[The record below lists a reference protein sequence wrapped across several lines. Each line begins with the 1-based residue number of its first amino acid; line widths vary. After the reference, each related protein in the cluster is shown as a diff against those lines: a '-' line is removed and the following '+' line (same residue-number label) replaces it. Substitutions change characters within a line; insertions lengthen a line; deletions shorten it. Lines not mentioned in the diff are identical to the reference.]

1 MASALDS
8 FTAQLQHVATQP
20 NNARLAA
27 YDSLISDLLQLP
39 STKLSRNNVLEATSA
54 YLRHA
59 VFSEQNST
67 GGGLV
72 IGRQALTA
80 LEHHAGRV
88 AEKYESQQ
96 RDKDRMQDDD
106 DDDGSAP
113 AIVDRDTRRQLLEN
127 ALEQLQPRVL
137 SFEEQASSLR
147 IQLAALLEAEE
158 DWNEAARVLLA
169 IPLDSGH
176 RNVSDHFKL
185 SIYVRIVRLLL
196 EGDDPVAADM
206 YLKRASMIIHN
217 VPGAL
222 PSQYQQ
228 QQQQQQQQ
236 EQTSAAVAA
245 LTASAGEDA
254 NEAAPAA
261 GASGGSKHK
270 LEDPKI
276 LGLQYRLSQARVY
289 DSQRRFSEAAIR
301 YHELSY
307 VAEIDEDDR
316 TMMLSAAVTAAI
328 LSPAG
333 PQRARTLAMLVRDER
348 TPSLPQYTILSKV
361 FLDRVI
367 RPDEIVSFEKL
378 LSPHQIA
385 KLASSSSKP
394 AGAKS
399 ASTDATE
406 AASSKSV
413 RHAPSTV
420 LDRAMIE
427 HNVLSASRLYDNITL
442 AGLGA
447 LVDLSPEGAE
457 DIARKMIM
465 QGRLKGWID
474 QVGSTSTSASQTG
487 ARGGG
492 VLFFVDQDRRGE
504 GETTAGGL
512 EATKV
517 ESSGADGGSVG
528 GGGVGEGGAH
538 GGAGGG
544 DVDTKWTRRWDQQIA
559 QVTGAL
565 EDVCQRINKISAAT
579 TTASMAA

>member
-1 MASALDS
+1 MSSALTS
-8 FTAQLQHVATQP
+8 FTAHLQHVATQP
-20 NNARLAA
+20 NNVRLAT
-27 YDSLISDLLQLP
+27 YESLISELLRQPLSKLGRDDL
-39 STKLSRNNVLEATSA
+39 LEATSA

-72 IGRQALTA
+72 IGRHALTA
-80 LEHHAGRV
+80 LEHHAWQI
-88 AEKYESQQ
+88 AEEYE
-96 RDKDRMQDDD
+96 RDKDRMQDVNDE
-106 DDDGSAP
+106 SMPPIAN
-113 AIVDRDTRRQLLEN
+113 RDTRRQMLEH
-127 ALEQLQPRVL
+127 ALELLQPRVL

-147 IQLAALLEAEE
+147 MQLATLLEAEE

-196 EGDDPVAADM
+196 EGDDPVAADV

-222 PSQYQQ
+222 PSHYQQ
-228 QQQQQQQQ
+228 QQEREQ
-236 EQTSAAVAA
+236 EQQVPSASN
-245 LTASAGEDA
+245 ASEGRTAGETTADG
-254 NEAAPAA
+254 PGAA
-261 GASGGSKHK
+261 GPNGTKHK
-270 LEDPKI
+270 LEDPKV

-289 DSQRRFSEAAIR
+289 DSQRRFAEAAIR

-307 VAEIDEDDR
+307 VADIDEEDR
-316 TMMLSAAVTAAI
+316 ARMLSAAVTASI

-333 PQRARTLAMLVRDER
+333 PQRARTLATLMRDER

-367 RPDEIVSFEKL
+367 RPDEIASFEKL

-385 KLASSSSKP
+385 KLSSSSAP
-394 AGAKS
+394 IP
-399 ASTDATE
+399 DATTE
-406 AASSKSV
+406 TATDNGGKSV

-457 DIARKMIM
+457 DVARKMIL

-474 QVGSTSTSASQTG
+474 QVGTAAYSG
-487 ARGGG
+487 GRGSG
-492 VLFFVDQDRRGE
+492 VLFFIDQDRRSE

-512 EATKV
+512 EATKGD
-517 ESSGADGGSVG
+517 SGGSG
-528 GGGVGEGGAH
+528 EAGAASAGVLGQSAA
-538 GGAGGG
+538 GGAGGASG
-544 DVDTKWTRRWDQQIA
+544 STDLDTKWTRRWDQQIA
-559 QVTGAL
+559 NLTGAL
-565 EDVCQRINKISAAT
+565 EDVCQRINVIASATST
-579 TTASMAA
+579 TTASIAV

>member
-1 MASALDS
+1 MSSTLES
-8 FTAQLQHVATQP
+8 FTARLQHVSAQP
-20 NNARLAA
+20 NASRLDA
-27 YDSLISDLLQLP
+27 YEKLISDLLQQP
-39 STKLSRNNVLEATSA
+39 SSKLNREELLEAASA

-72 IGRQALTA
+72 VGRQALTV
-80 LEHHAGRV
+80 LEQHAGRI
-88 AEKYESQQ
+88 AEDHESRR
-96 RDKDRMQDDD
+96 RDKNRMQDDE
-106 DDDGSAP
+106 DGGIP
-113 AIVDRDTRRQLLEN
+113 AIADRDTRRQLLEN
-127 ALEQLQPRVL
+127 ALDQLQPRVI

-147 IQLAALLEAEE
+147 LQLASLLEAEE

-176 RNVSDHFKL
+176 RNVSDHLKL

-222 PSQYQQ
+222 PSQYR
-228 QQQQQQQQ
+228 QQQQQ
-236 EQTSAAVAA
+236 ENQATVGSASSSTV
-245 LTASAGEDA
+245 GEDA
-254 NEAAPAA
+254 QDDAQEAATAPT
-261 GASGGSKHK
+261 ASGLKYR
-270 LEDPKI
+270 LEEPKV

-316 TMMLSAAVTAAI
+316 AMMLSAAVTAAI

-333 PQRARTLAMLVRDER
+333 PQRARTLAMLMRDER
-348 TPSLPQYTILSKV
+348 APSLPQYTILSKV

-367 RPDEIVSFEKL
+367 RPDEIASFEKL

-385 KLASSSSKP
+385 KLAPS
-394 AGAKS
+394 S
-399 ASTDATE
+399 ASGTSMVE
-406 AASSKSV
+406 GASGSKSI

-442 AGLGA
+442 AGLGV
-447 LVDLSPEGAE
+447 LVDLSPAGAE
-457 DIARKMIM
+457 DIARRMIM

-474 QVGSTSTSASQTG
+474 QVDDSSTRT
-487 ARGGG
+487 GGG
-492 VLFFVDQDRRGE
+492 VLFFIDQERRGE

-517 ESSGADGGSVG
+517 DG
-528 GGGVGEGGAH
+528 GGGDGSASGGATAES
-538 GGAGGG
+538 GLEGSAGAG

-565 EDVCQRINKISAAT
+565 EDVCQRINQVSAVSTLSTAT
-579 TTASMAA
+579 SIVA

>member
-1 MASALDS
+1 MSSTLES
-8 FTAQLQHVATQP
+8 FTSQLQHVATQP

-27 YDSLISDLLQLP
+27 YDSLISDLLQQPL
-39 STKLSRNNVLEATSA
+39 SKLSRKDLLEATSA

-59 VFSEQNST
+59 VFSNQNST

-80 LEHHAGRV
+80 FEHHAGRV
-88 AEKYESQQ
+88 AEQYESQQ

-106 DDDGSAP
+106 DDSTPPIA
-113 AIVDRDTRRQLLEN
+113 DRDTRRQLLED
-127 ALEQLQPRVL
+127 ALEQLQPKAL

-147 IQLAALLEAEE
+147 MQLASLLEAEE

-185 SIYVRIVRLLL
+185 SIYVRIARLLL

-222 PSQYQQ
+222 PKQYQQ
-228 QQQQQQQQ
+228 QQQQEQQAA
-236 EQTSAAVAA
+236 EGSSAARPDDVTEASDAPVA
-245 LTASAGEDA
+245 S
-254 NEAAPAA
+254 
-261 GASGGSKHK
+261 GSKHK
-270 LEDPKI
+270 LEDPKV

-307 VAEIDEDDR
+307 VADIDEDDR
-316 TMMLSAAVTAAI
+316 AMMLSAAVTAAI

-333 PQRARTLAMLVRDER
+333 PQRARTLATLMRDER

-367 RPDEIVSFEKL
+367 RPDEIASFEKL

-385 KLASSSSKP
+385 KLAPSSAPGPASSSSTTAEGK
-394 AGAKS
+394 AM
-399 ASTDATE
+399 
-406 AASSKSV
+406 

-474 QVGSTSTSASQTG
+474 QVGSVSTMPMG
-487 ARGGG
+487 AQGGG
-492 VLFFVDQDRRGE
+492 VLFFIDQDRRGE

-517 ESSGADGGSVG
+517 EASGGDGS
-528 GGGVGEGGAH
+528 GGAA
-538 GGAGGG
+538 GGAGEEGTGAGGGSG
-544 DVDTKWTRRWDQQIA
+544 DVDTKWTRRWDHQIA

-565 EDVCQRINKISAAT
+565 EDVCQRINRVSAGSTMAT
-579 TTASMAA
+579 TTSIAA

>member
-1 MASALDS
+1 MHLRHHPADTLRYPTTSSLASEPLRDVHRSSGTTSVPARPESLPLSSGVPRHWAERALLPLVKMASSAAS
-8 FTAQLQHVATQP
+8 FTENLQGASTQP
-20 NNARLAA
+20 NHARAAA
-27 YDSLISDLLQLP
+27 YEALITDLLQAP
-39 STKLSRNNVLEATSA
+39 ASKVSRADLLEATSA

-59 VFSEQNST
+59 VFSEQNAT

-72 IGRQALTA
+72 VGRRALTA
-80 LEHHAGRV
+80 LEHHAGRIA
-88 AEKYESQQ
+88 AEHEAQKS
-96 RDKDRMQDDD
+96 DKDRMQDVEDENM
-106 DDDGSAP
+106 P
-113 AIVDRDTRRQLLEN
+113 AIADSDTRRQVLEN

-147 IQLAALLEAEE
+147 MQLASLLEADE

-185 SIYVRIVRLLL
+185 SIYVRIARLLL

-222 PSQYQQ
+222 PSHFQQ

-236 EQTSAAVAA
+236 EGEASAQTTSAQ
-245 LTASAGEDA
+245 TGSMDGSGND
-254 NEAAPAA
+254 NSSGAA
-261 GASGGSKHK
+261 GAKDK
-270 LEDPKI
+270 LEEPKV

-289 DSQRRFSEAAIR
+289 DSQRRFAEAAVR

-307 VAEIDEDDR
+307 VGEIDEDDR
-316 TMMLSAAVTAAI
+316 AMMLSAAVTASI

-333 PQRARTLAMLVRDER
+333 PQRARMLATLMRDER

-367 RPDEIVSFEKL
+367 RADEIADFEKL

-385 KLASSSSKP
+385 KLAPSSAP
-394 AGAKS
+394 IAVGE
-399 ASTDATE
+399 STGE
-406 AASSKSV
+406 SV

-447 LVDLSPEGAE
+447 LVNLSPEGAE
-457 DIARKMIM
+457 EIARKMIM

-474 QVGSTSTSASQTG
+474 QVGSSTDEASAEGKRRALLHGSRAT
-487 ARGGG
+487 RGGRDDG
-492 VLFFVDQDRRGE
+492 RR
-504 GETTAGGL
+504 AQRYQ
-512 EATKV
+512 
-517 ESSGADGGSVG
+517 
-528 GGGVGEGGAH
+528 
-538 GGAGGG
+538 
-544 DVDTKWTRRWDQQIA
+544 RRRR
-559 QVTGAL
+559 
-565 EDVCQRINKISAAT
+565 QRWRRQWQWRWRRERR
-579 TTASMAA
+579 

>member
-1 MASALDS
+1 MASSLEA

-27 YDSLISDLLQLP
+27 YDSLISDLLAQP
-39 STKLSRNNVLEATSA
+39 STKLSSSNLLEATSA

-80 LEHHAGRV
+80 LEQHVGRI
-88 AEKYESQQ
+88 AEKCEMQL
-96 RDKDRMQDDD
+96 RDKDSMQDV
-106 DDDGSAP
+106 GEESTP
-113 AIVDRDTRRQLLEN
+113 AISDRDTRRQLLEN
-127 ALEQLQPRVL
+127 ALEQVQPRVL

-147 IQLAALLEAEE
+147 MQLASLLEAEE

-196 EGDDPVAADM
+196 EGDDPVQADM

-222 PSQYQQ
+222 PSHYQQ
-228 QQQQQQQQ
+228 QQQQDQDAQ
-236 EQTSAAVAA
+236 EASNAAAGSSGAGEIAQDASAAAGSSTSA
-245 LTASAGEDA
+245 S
-254 NEAAPAA
+254 
-261 GASGGSKHK
+261 SSKHK
-270 LEDPKI
+270 LEDAKV

-289 DSQRRFSEAAIR
+289 DSQRRFGEAAIR

-316 TMMLSAAVTAAI
+316 AMMLSAAVTASI

-333 PQRARTLAMLVRDER
+333 PQRARTLATLMRDDR

-367 RPDEIVSFEKL
+367 RPDEIASFEKL

-385 KLASSSSKP
+385 KLAPSSAPSVQSSSS
-394 AGAKS
+394 ATS
-399 ASTDATE
+399 AATGTGR
-406 AASSKSV
+406 SV

-442 AGLGA
+442 EGLGE

-474 QVGSTSTSASQTG
+474 QVGEGDERYAGMREGG
-487 ARGGG
+487 A
-492 VLFFVDQDRRGE
+492 LFFVDQDRRGE

-512 EATKV
+512 GVTKGDSDG
-517 ESSGADGGSVG
+517 SSGDAS
-528 GGGVGEGGAH
+528 
-538 GGAGGG
+538 GGAGGEGGSGGAGGAG
-544 DVDTKWTRRWDQQIA
+544 DIDTKWTRRWDQQIA

-565 EDVCQRINKISAAT
+565 EDVCQRLNKISAAT
-579 TTASMAA
+579 AASTAAAVPV

>member
-1 MASALDS
+1 MAPALES
-8 FTAQLQHVATQP
+8 FTVQLQHVATQP

-27 YDSLISDLLQLP
+27 YDSLISDLLQQP
-39 STKLSRNNVLEATSA
+39 SSKLSRNDMLEATSA

-80 LEHHAGRV
+80 LEHHVGKI
-88 AEKYESQQ
+88 AEEHETQR

-106 DDDGSAP
+106 DEQSAP
-113 AIVDRDTRRQLLEN
+113 SIVDRDTRRQLLEN

-147 IQLAALLEAEE
+147 MQLAGLLEAEE

-185 SIYVRIVRLLL
+185 SIYVRIARLLL
-196 EGDDPVAADM
+196 KGDDPVAADM

-228 QQQQQQQQ
+228 QQEQEEQQ
-236 EQTSAAVAA
+236 AAEAA
-245 LTASAGEDA
+245 TTATAGEDA
-254 NEAAPAA
+254 SEAASAA
-261 GASGGSKHK
+261 GTTGGSKHK

-316 TMMLSAAVTAAI
+316 AMMLSAAVTAAI

-333 PQRARTLAMLVRDER
+333 PQRARTLAMLMRDER

-367 RPDEIVSFEKL
+367 RPDEIASFEKL

-385 KLASSSSKP
+385 KLAASSKP
-394 AGAKS
+394 AA
-399 ASTDATE
+399 AAA
-406 AASSKSV
+406 AASSSTDTAEGGESKWV

-474 QVGSTSTSASQTG
+474 QVGSTSATG

-492 VLFFVDQDRRGE
+492 VLFFVDQERRGE

-512 EATKV
+512 EATKA
-517 ESSGADGGSVG
+517 ESGGADGGSG
-528 GGGVGEGGAH
+528 GGGGGAGEGGAN
-538 GGAGGG
+538 GGAGAG
-544 DVDTKWTRRWDQQIA
+544 DLDTKWTRRWDQQIA

-565 EDVCQRINKISAAT
+565 EDVCQRINKISASAT
-579 TTASMAA
+579 TTTSIAA

>member
-1 MASALDS
+1 MSSTSES
-8 FTAQLQHVATQP
+8 FTARLQHVATQP
-20 NNARLAA
+20 NASRLAT
-27 YDSLISDLLQLP
+27 YERLISELLQQPSSELNREDLLG
-39 STKLSRNNVLEATSA
+39 AASA
-54 YLRHA
+54 YLRYA

-72 IGRQALTA
+72 IGRQALTV
-80 LEHHAGRV
+80 LEQHAGRI
-88 AEKYESQQ
+88 AEGYESRR
-96 RDKDRMQDDD
+96 RDKDRMQDDE
-106 DDDGSAP
+106 DGGIP
-113 AIVDRDTRRQLLEN
+113 AIADRDTRRQLLEN
-127 ALEQLQPRVL
+127 ALDQLQPRVI

-147 IQLAALLEAEE
+147 MQLASLLEAEE

-169 IPLDSGH
+169 VPLDSGH
-176 RNVSDHFKL
+176 RNVSDHLKL

-222 PSQYQQ
+222 PSQYR
-228 QQQQQQQQ
+228 QQQQ
-236 EQTSAAVAA
+236 EEGQAAAGSAPSS
-245 LTASAGEDA
+245 TAGEDA
-254 NEAAPAA
+254 QGDAQEAGTGAA
-261 GASGGSKHK
+261 ASGLKYR
-270 LEDPKI
+270 LEDPKL

-289 DSQRRFSEAAIR
+289 DSQRRFSKAAIR

-316 TMMLSAAVTAAI
+316 AMMLSAAVTAAI

-333 PQRARTLAMLVRDER
+333 PQRARTLAMLMRDER
-348 TPSLPQYTILSKV
+348 APSLPQYTILSKV

-367 RPDEIVSFEKL
+367 RPDEIASFEKL

-385 KLASSSSKP
+385 ELAP
-394 AGAKS
+394 AS
-399 ASTDATE
+399 ASGTSMAATTTE
-406 AASSKSV
+406 GARGNKSI

-447 LVDLSPEGAE
+447 LVDLSPTGAE
-457 DIARKMIM
+457 DIARRMIM

-474 QVGSTSTSASQTG
+474 QVDDSSTRS
-487 ARGGG
+487 GGG
-492 VLFFVDQDRRGE
+492 VLFFIDQERRGE

-517 ESSGADGGSVG
+517 ESSGGDGSASGGATAESGPGGS
-528 GGGVGEGGAH
+528 
-538 GGAGGG
+538 AGTG

-559 QVTGAL
+559 QVTRAL
-565 EDVCQRINKISAAT
+565 EDVCQRINQISAASILS
-579 TTASMAA
+579 TAKGIVA

>member
-1 MASALDS
+1 MAASLES
-8 FTAQLQHVATQP
+8 FAAQLEHAATQP
-20 NNARLAA
+20 NSSRLAF
-27 YDSLISDLLQLP
+27 YESLISDLLQQA
-39 STKLSRNNVLEATSA
+39 SNKLNRNDLLEATSA

-80 LEHHAGRV
+80 LEHHAGRI
-88 AEKYESQQ
+88 AEQYETQR
-96 RDKDRMQDDD
+96 RDKEIMQDDQD
-106 DDDGSAP
+106 ESVP
-113 AIVDRDTRRQLLEN
+113 AIADRDTRRQLLEN

-137 SFEEQASSLR
+137 SFEEQASNLR
-147 IQLAALLEAEE
+147 MQLASLLEAEE

-176 RNVSDHFKL
+176 RNISDHLKL

-228 QQQQQQQQ
+228 QQQQQLQ
-236 EQTSAAVAA
+236 EEQHVAASTTAGHGDDAHEASAA
-245 LTASAGEDA
+245 S
-254 NEAAPAA
+254 
-261 GASGGSKHK
+261 GSKFK
-270 LEDPKI
+270 LEDPKV
-276 LGLQYRLSQARVY
+276 LGLQYRLSQARIY
-289 DSQRRFSEAAIR
+289 DSQRRFAEAAIR

-316 TMMLSAAVTAAI
+316 AMMLSAAVTAAI

-333 PQRARTLAMLVRDER
+333 PQRARTLAMLMRDER

-367 RPDEIVSFEKL
+367 RPDEIASFEKL

-385 KLASSSSKP
+385 KLAPSSAPGATSTSSTTMA
-394 AGAKS
+394 AGKG
-399 ASTDATE
+399 
-406 AASSKSV
+406 SKSV

-447 LVDLSPEGAE
+447 LVDLSPAGAE

-474 QVGSTSTSASQTG
+474 QVGDANTQ
-487 ARGGG
+487 GGDG
-492 VLFFVDQDRRGE
+492 VLFFVDQYRRGE

-517 ESSGADGGSVG
+517 DSSGGDGSGGGRGAAEGDVDGGTC
-528 GGGVGEGGAH
+528 A
-538 GGAGGG
+538 G

-565 EDVCQRINKISAAT
+565 EDVCQRINQISTAWASG
-579 TTASMAA
+579 TTAGVAA

>member
-1 MASALDS
+1 MPSALDS
-8 FTAQLQHVATQP
+8 FTSQLQHVATQP

-27 YDSLISDLLQLP
+27 YDSLISDLLQQ
-39 STKLSRNNVLEATSA
+39 SSSKLNRMDLLKASSA
-54 YLRHA
+54 FLRHA
-59 VFSEQNST
+59 VFSDQNST

-80 LEHHAGRV
+80 LEYHASRI
-88 AEKYESQQ
+88 AEEHELQR

-106 DDDGSAP
+106 DDSTP
-113 AIVDRDTRRQLLEN
+113 AIADRDTRRQLLED
-127 ALEQLQPRVL
+127 ALEQLQPKAI

-147 IQLAALLEAEE
+147 MQLASLLESEE

-185 SIYVRIVRLLL
+185 SIYVRIARLLL

-228 QQQQQQQQ
+228 QQQQQEQ
-236 EQTSAAVAA
+236 EQAAASSAAGSDDVAE
-245 LTASAGEDA
+245 ASS
-254 NEAAPAA
+254 
-261 GASGGSKHK
+261 ASVASSSKQK
-270 LEDPKI
+270 LEDPKV

-316 TMMLSAAVTAAI
+316 AMMLSAAVTASI

-333 PQRARTLAMLVRDER
+333 PQRARTLATLMRDER

-367 RPDEIVSFEKL
+367 RPDEIASFEKL

-385 KLASSSSKP
+385 RLAPSSAPGPASSSS
-394 AGAKS
+394 
-399 ASTDATE
+399 AT
-406 AASSKSV
+406 ADGKAM

-474 QVGSTSTSASQTG
+474 QVGSLSTTQTG
-487 ARGGG
+487 SQGSG
-492 VLFFVDQDRRGE
+492 VLFFIDQDRRGE

-512 EATKV
+512 EATKM
-517 ESSGADGGSVG
+517 ENSGGDGSG
-528 GGGVGEGGAH
+528 GGAGGVGEE
-538 GGAGGG
+538 GAGAGASSG
-544 DVDTKWTRRWDQQIA
+544 DIDTKWTRRWDQQIA

-565 EDVCQRINKISAAT
+565 EDVCQRINRVSAT
-579 TTASMAA
+579 TSIAA

>member
-1 MASALDS
+1 MSSALDV
-8 FTAQLQHVATQP
+8 FTAQLQHVSKQP
-20 NNARLAA
+20 NNSRIFA
-27 YDSLISDLLQLP
+27 YDSLISELLSQP
-39 STKLSRNNVLEATSA
+39 SSNLSRNDLLEAISA

-80 LEHHAGRV
+80 LEHHAGRM
-88 AEKYESQQ
+88 AEEHASRQ
-96 RDKDRMQDDD
+96 RDRDRMQDDED
-106 DDDGSAP
+106 ESVPPIADN
-113 AIVDRDTRRQLLEN
+113 DTRRRMLEN

-147 IQLAALLEAEE
+147 MQLASLLEAEE
-158 DWNEAARVLLA
+158 DWIEAAQVLLA

-176 RNVSDHFKL
+176 RHVSDHFKL

-196 EGDDPVAADM
+196 EGDDPVSADL

-222 PSQYQQ
+222 PSHY
-228 QQQQQQQQ
+228 QQ
-236 EQTSAAVAA
+236 EQQTATSSSP
-245 LTASAGEDA
+245 SADPEDA
-254 NEAAPAA
+254 QE
-261 GASGGSKHK
+261 ASGSSTSHQK
-270 LEDPKI
+270 LEEPKV
-276 LGLQYRLSQARVY
+276 LGLQYRLSQARIY
-289 DSQRRFSEAAIR
+289 DSQRRFAEAAIR

-307 VAEIDEDDR
+307 VPEIDEDDR
-316 TMMLSAAVTAAI
+316 SMMLSAAVTASI

-333 PQRARTLAMLVRDER
+333 PQRARTLATLMRDDR
-348 TPSLPQYTILSKV
+348 APSLTQYTILSKV

-367 RPDEIVSFEKL
+367 RSDEIKSFERL

-385 KLASSSSKP
+385 RLAPSSGPASVSSSMP
-394 AGAKS
+394 AEEGAGK
-399 ASTDATE
+399 T
-406 AASSKSV
+406 V

-474 QVGSTSTSASQTG
+474 QVGSGGS
-487 ARGGG
+487 GGG
-492 VLFFVDQDRRGE
+492 VLFFVDQDRSKE

-512 EATKV
+512 EATKA
-517 ESSGADGGSVG
+517 EG
-528 GGGVGEGGAH
+528 GGDGSG
-538 GGAGGG
+538 GGAGECSISGG
-544 DVDTKWTRRWDQQIA
+544 AVDVDTKWTKRWDQQIA

-565 EDVCQRINKISAAT
+565 EEVCQRINKMEATSAS
-579 TTASMAA
+579 SMAAQ

>member
-1 MASALDS
+1 MSSTLES

-27 YDSLISDLLQLP
+27 YDSLISGLLQKP
-39 STKLSRNNVLEATSA
+39 SSKLSRNDVLEATSA

-80 LEHHAGRV
+80 LEHHAGRI
-88 AEKYESQQ
+88 AEEYESKQ
-96 RDKDRMQDDD
+96 RDNDRMQDDE
-106 DDDGSAP
+106 DDGSAP
-113 AIVDRDTRRQLLEN
+113 SIVDRDTRRQLLEN

-147 IQLAALLEAEE
+147 IQLAGLLEAEE

-217 VPGAL
+217 VP
-222 PSQYQQ
+222 
-228 QQQQQQQQ
+228 
-236 EQTSAAVAA
+236 
-245 LTASAGEDA
+245 
-254 NEAAPAA
+254 
-261 GASGGSKHK
+261 
-270 LEDPKI
+270 DPKI

-316 TMMLSAAVTAAI
+316 AMMLSAAVTAAI

-333 PQRARTLAMLVRDER
+333 PQRARTLAMLMRDER

-367 RPDEIVSFEKL
+367 RPDEIASFEKL

-385 KLASSSSKP
+385 KLGSSSQP
-394 AGAKS
+394 AV
-399 ASTDATE
+399 
-406 AASSKSV
+406 AASALTDTSEAGTSKAV

-474 QVGSTSTSASQTG
+474 QVGSTST
-487 ARGGG
+487 
-492 VLFFVDQDRRGE
+492 
-504 GETTAGGL
+504 GET
-512 EATKV
+512 
-517 ESSGADGGSVG
+517 
-528 GGGVGEGGAH
+528 
-538 GGAGGG
+538 G
-544 DVDTKWTRRWDQQIA
+544 DVDTKWTRRWDQQIG

-565 EDVCQRINKISAAT
+565 EDVCQRINKISAT
-579 TTASMAA
+579 TTTSVAA

>member
-1 MASALDS
+1 MASALES
-8 FTAQLQHVATQP
+8 FTSQLQHVATQP
-20 NNARLAA
+20 NTARFAA
-27 YDSLISDLLQLP
+27 YDSLISDLLQQP
-39 STKLSRNNVLEATSA
+39 SRKLSRNDLLEATSA

-59 VFSEQNST
+59 VFSDQNSQ

-72 IGRQALTA
+72 VGRQALTA
-80 LEHHAGRV
+80 LEHHAARI
-88 AEKYESQQ
+88 AEAYESQQ
-96 RDKDRMQDDD
+96 RDKDRMQDDE
-106 DDDGSAP
+106 DGSVPPIA
-113 AIVDRDTRRQLLEN
+113 DRDTRRQMLEN

-147 IQLAALLEAEE
+147 MQLAGLLEAEE

-185 SIYVRIVRLLL
+185 SIYVRIARLLL

-228 QQQQQQQQ
+228 QQQQEQQSSAGPSSTSGS
-236 EQTSAAVAA
+236 EDASEATAATSA
-245 LTASAGEDA
+245 
-254 NEAAPAA
+254 
-261 GASGGSKHK
+261 GSTRHK
-270 LEDPKI
+270 LEDPKV

-316 TMMLSAAVTAAI
+316 AMMLSAAVTAAI

-333 PQRARTLAMLVRDER
+333 PQRARTLATLMRDER
-348 TPSLPQYTILSKV
+348 TPALPQYTILSKV

-367 RPDEIVSFEKL
+367 RPDEIASFEKL

-385 KLASSSSKP
+385 KLAPSSAPGPASSSTTTTEGK
-394 AGAKS
+394 
-399 ASTDATE
+399 AT
-406 AASSKSV
+406 

-474 QVGSTSTSASQTG
+474 QVGSVSTSQTG

-517 ESSGADGGSVG
+517 ESSGGEG
-528 GGGVGEGGAH
+528 GGGAAGVGEDGTG
-538 GGAGGG
+538 GGAGSG
-544 DVDTKWTRRWDQQIA
+544 DVDTKWTRRWDHQIA

-565 EDVCQRINKISAAT
+565 EDVCQRINRVTAAST
-579 TTASMAA
+579 TTSISV

>member
-1 MASALDS
+1 MASILDS
-8 FTAQLQHVATQP
+8 FTGQLQQIASQS
-20 NNARLAA
+20 NNARPAS
-27 YDSLISDLLQLP
+27 YDALISDLLQQP
-39 STKLSRNNVLEATSA
+39 SSKLSRNDLLEATSA

-80 LEHHAGRV
+80 LEHHASRI
-88 AEKYESQQ
+88 AEHYESQQ
-96 RDKDRMQDDD
+96 RDKDRMQDVEDETMPPI
-106 DDDGSAP
+106 A
-113 AIVDRDTRRQLLEN
+113 DRDTRRQMLEN

-137 SFEEQASSLR
+137 SFEEQASSVR
-147 IQLAALLEAEE
+147 MQLASLLEAEE
-158 DWNEAARVLLA
+158 DWKEAAQVLLA

-185 SIYVRIVRLLL
+185 SIYVRIARLLL
-196 EGDDPVAADM
+196 EADDPVAADV

-222 PSQYQQ
+222 PSHY
-228 QQQQQQQQ
+228 QQQQQQQ
-236 EQTSAAVAA
+236 EQQAAASSTAEAGGSVSDNAA
-245 LTASAGEDA
+245 ATASA
-254 NEAAPAA
+254 N
-261 GASGGSKHK
+261 ASGSKHK
-270 LEDPKI
+270 LEDPKV

-289 DSQRRFSEAAIR
+289 DSQRRFAEAAIR

-316 TMMLSAAVTAAI
+316 AMMLSAAVTASI

-333 PQRARTLAMLVRDER
+333 PQRARTLATLMRDER

-367 RPDEIVSFEKL
+367 RPDEIASFEKL

-385 KLASSSSKP
+385 KLAPSSGP
-394 AGAKS
+394 
-399 ASTDATE
+399 TP
-406 AASSKSV
+406 AASSMTSRAESASV

-474 QVGSTSTSASQTG
+474 QVGTTG
-487 ARGGG
+487 NAGGRGGG

-512 EATKV
+512 EATKGGAD
-517 ESSGADGGSVG
+517 SSGPDGGSG
-528 GGGVGEGGAH
+528 G
-538 GGAGGG
+538 GGAGGEGGVGGAGGAG
-544 DVDTKWTRRWDQQIA
+544 DLDTKWTRRWDQQIA

-565 EDVCQRINKISAAT
+565 EDVCQRINKVAGSTAAV
-579 TTASMAA
+579 A

>member
-1 MASALDS
+1 MASTLDS

-20 NNARLAA
+20 NSARPAA
-27 YDSLISDLLQLP
+27 YDSLISTLLQQP
-39 STKLSRNNVLEATSA
+39 SSKLSRNELLEATSA

-59 VFSEQNST
+59 VFSDQNST

-80 LEHHAGRV
+80 LEHHSGRI
-88 AEKYESQQ
+88 ADEHAAQQ
-96 RDKDRMQDDD
+96 RDKDQMQDVEDD
-106 DDDGSAP
+106 NMPPIADN
-113 AIVDRDTRRQLLEN
+113 DTRRQMLEN

-147 IQLAALLEAEE
+147 MQLASLLEAEE

-228 QQQQQQQQ
+228 QQEQQAAGSSIAADDRLAADD
-236 EQTSAAVAA
+236 TRDGPSAA
-245 LTASAGEDA
+245 G
-254 NEAAPAA
+254 P
-261 GASGGSKHK
+261 SGTKHK
-270 LEDPKI
+270 LEDPKV

-289 DSQRRFSEAAIR
+289 DSQRRFAEAAIR

-316 TMMLSAAVTAAI
+316 AMMLSAAVTASI

-333 PQRARTLAMLVRDER
+333 PQRARTLATLMRDDR

-367 RPDEIVSFEKL
+367 RPDEIASFEKL

-385 KLASSSSKP
+385 KLAPSSGPS
-394 AGAKS
+394 S
-399 ASTDATE
+399 ASTATTAGMDAAT
-406 AASSKSV
+406 SKAV

-474 QVGSTSTSASQTG
+474 QVGSTATG
-487 ARGGG
+487 EARGGG
-492 VLFFVDQDRRGE
+492 VLFFVDQDRSGE

-512 EATKV
+512 EATKA
-517 ESSGADGGSVG
+517 ESGGDGSSGGGAG
-528 GGGVGEGGAH
+528 GEGGH
-538 GGAGGG
+538 NTGG
-544 DVDTKWTRRWDQQIA
+544 DVDTKWTRRWDRQIA

-565 EDVCQRINKISAAT
+565 EDVCQRINKVSATSAA
-579 TTASMAA
+579 A

>member
-1 MASALDS
+1 MSSTLES

-27 YDSLISDLLQLP
+27 YDSLISGLLQKP
-39 STKLSRNNVLEATSA
+39 SSKLSRNDVLEATSA

-80 LEHHAGRV
+80 LEHHAGRI
-88 AEKYESQQ
+88 AEEYESKQ
-96 RDKDRMQDDD
+96 RDNDRMQDDE
-106 DDDGSAP
+106 DDGSAP
-113 AIVDRDTRRQLLEN
+113 SIVDRDTRRQLLEN

-147 IQLAALLEAEE
+147 IQLAGLLEAEE

-228 QQQQQQQQ
+228 QQQQQQEQQ
-236 EQTSAAVAA
+236 QAAEAA
-245 LTASAGEDA
+245 TTTSAGEDA
-254 NEAAPAA
+254 TETASAA
-261 GASGGSKHK
+261 GASGSKQK

-316 TMMLSAAVTAAI
+316 AMMLSAAVTAAI

-333 PQRARTLAMLVRDER
+333 PQRARTLAMLMRDER

-367 RPDEIVSFEKL
+367 RPDEIASFEKL

-385 KLASSSSKP
+385 KLGSSSQP
-394 AGAKS
+394 AV
-399 ASTDATE
+399 
-406 AASSKSV
+406 AASALTDTSEAGTSKAV

-474 QVGSTSTSASQTG
+474 QVGSTSTGETG
-487 ARGGG
+487 AREGG
-492 VLFFVDQDRRGE
+492 VLFFVDQERRGE

-517 ESSGADGGSVG
+517 ESSGADGGSGG
-528 GGGVGEGGAH
+528 GGGVGEGGAN
-538 GGAGGG
+538 GGTGAG
-544 DVDTKWTRRWDQQIA
+544 DVDTKWTRRWDQQIG

-565 EDVCQRINKISAAT
+565 EDVCQRINKISAT
-579 TTASMAA
+579 TTTSVAA

>member
-1 MASALDS
+1 
-8 FTAQLQHVATQP
+8 
-20 NNARLAA
+20 
-27 YDSLISDLLQLP
+27 
-39 STKLSRNNVLEATSA
+39 
-54 YLRHA
+54 
-59 VFSEQNST
+59 
-67 GGGLV
+67 
-72 IGRQALTA
+72 
-80 LEHHAGRV
+80 
-88 AEKYESQQ
+88 
-96 RDKDRMQDDD
+96 
-106 DDDGSAP
+106 
-113 AIVDRDTRRQLLEN
+113 
-127 ALEQLQPRVL
+127 
-137 SFEEQASSLR
+137 
-147 IQLAALLEAEE
+147 
-158 DWNEAARVLLA
+158 
-169 IPLDSGH
+169 
-176 RNVSDHFKL
+176 
-185 SIYVRIVRLLL
+185 
-196 EGDDPVAADM
+196 
-206 YLKRASMIIHN
+206 MIIHN

-222 PSQYQQ
+222 PSHY
-228 QQQQQQQQ
+228 QQQQQQQ
-236 EQTSAAVAA
+236 EQQASGSSTKAAEGNVANNA
-245 LTASAGEDA
+245 AASGSGSASA
-254 NEAAPAA
+254 
-261 GASGGSKHK
+261 SSSGSKHK
-270 LEDPKI
+270 LEDPKV

-289 DSQRRFSEAAIR
+289 DSQRRFAEAAIR

-316 TMMLSAAVTAAI
+316 AMMLSAAVTASI

-333 PQRARTLAMLVRDER
+333 PQRARTLATLMRDER

-367 RPDEIVSFEKL
+367 RPDEIASFEKL

-385 KLASSSSKP
+385 KLASSSGPTP
-394 AGAKS
+394 ATS
-399 ASTDATE
+399 STTSTARDA
-406 AASSKSV
+406 SV

-474 QVGSTSTSASQTG
+474 QVGNSAKAG

-512 EATKV
+512 EATKG
-517 ESSGADGGSVG
+517 GADGSSGDG
-528 GGGVGEGGAH
+528 GIGAGGAGGEGGA
-538 GGAGGG
+538 GGAGGAA

-565 EDVCQRINKISAAT
+565 EDVCQRINKVAGSTAAV
-579 TTASMAA
+579 A

>member
-1 MASALDS
+1 MASTLDS
-8 FTAQLQHVATQP
+8 FTARLHDIATQP
-20 NNARLAA
+20 NNARLVA
-27 YDSLISDLLQLP
+27 YESLISDLLQQP
-39 STKLSRNNVLEATSA
+39 SSKLSSNDLLQATSA

-80 LEHHAGRV
+80 LEHHSARL
-88 AEKYESQQ
+88 AEEYELQK
-96 RDKDRMQDDD
+96 RDKDRMQDIEDE
-106 DDDGSAP
+106 SMPSVA
-113 AIVDRDTRRQLLEN
+113 DRDTRRQLLEN
-127 ALEQLQPRVL
+127 ALEQLQPRTL

-147 IQLAALLEAEE
+147 MQLASLLEAEE
-158 DWNEAARVLLA
+158 DWKEAAQVLLA

-185 SIYVRIVRLLL
+185 SIYVRIARLLL
-196 EGDDPVAADM
+196 EGDDPVAADV

-222 PSQYQQ
+222 PSHYQQ

-236 EQTSAAVAA
+236 PQVQASGSSTAAADGDGTDGIAA
-245 LTASAGEDA
+245 TGSGSASASS
-254 NEAAPAA
+254 
-261 GASGGSKHK
+261 SGSRHK
-270 LEDPKI
+270 LEEPKV

-289 DSQRRFSEAAIR
+289 DSQRRFAEAAIR

-316 TMMLSAAVTAAI
+316 AMMLSAAVTASI

-333 PQRARTLAMLVRDER
+333 PQRARTLATLMRDER

-367 RPDEIVSFEKL
+367 RPDQIASFEKL

-385 KLASSSSKP
+385 RLAPSCGP
-394 AGAKS
+394 S
-399 ASTDATE
+399 A
-406 AASSKSV
+406 AASSATSTAGSTST

-447 LVDLSPEGAE
+447 LVDLSPGGAE

-474 QVGSTSTSASQTG
+474 QVGNAANAN

-512 EATKV
+512 EATKAGAD
-517 ESSGADGGSVG
+517 SSGGDGSGTG
-528 GGGVGEGGAH
+528 GAGGEGGAGSA
-538 GGAGGG
+538 GGAA
-544 DVDTKWTRRWDQQIA
+544 DIDTKWTRRWDQQIA

-565 EDVCQRINKISAAT
+565 EEVCQRINKVAGSTAAV
-579 TTASMAA
+579 A

>member
-1 MASALDS
+1 MASPAAT
-8 FTAQLQHVATQP
+8 FTESLQSASAQP
-20 NNARLAA
+20 NHARAAA
-27 YDSLISDLLQLP
+27 YEALIADLLQALG
-39 STKLSRNNVLEATSA
+39 SKVSRADLLEATSA

-59 VFSEQNST
+59 VFSEQNAT

-72 IGRQALTA
+72 VGRQALTA
-80 LEHHAGRV
+80 LEHHSGRIA
-88 AEKYESQQ
+88 AEYEAQKS
-96 RDKDRMQDDD
+96 DKNRMQDVEDENM
-106 DDDGSAP
+106 P
-113 AIVDRDTRRQLLEN
+113 AIADSDTRRLVLEN

-147 IQLAALLEAEE
+147 MQLASLLEADE

-185 SIYVRIVRLLL
+185 SIYVRIARLLL

-222 PSQYQQ
+222 PSHFQ

-236 EQTSAAVAA
+236 EEEASAQTTSAQTGSMDGSGNDNSSG
-245 LTASAGEDA
+245 TA
-254 NEAAPAA
+254 
-261 GASGGSKHK
+261 GSKHK
-270 LEDPKI
+270 LEEPKV

-289 DSQRRFSEAAIR
+289 DSQRRFAEAAVR

-307 VAEIDEDDR
+307 VGEIDEDDR
-316 TMMLSAAVTAAI
+316 AMMLSAAVTASI

-333 PQRARTLAMLVRDER
+333 PQRARMLATLMRDER

-367 RPDEIVSFEKL
+367 RADEIADFEKL

-385 KLASSSSKP
+385 KLAPSSAP
-394 AGAKS
+394 IAVGE
-399 ASTDATE
+399 STGE
-406 AASSKSV
+406 SV

-447 LVDLSPEGAE
+447 LVNLSPEGAE
-457 DIARKMIM
+457 EIARKMIM

-474 QVGSTSTSASQTG
+474 QVGSSTDEASAM
-487 ARGGG
+487 RRG
-492 VLFFVDQDRRGE
+492 VLFFMDQERRGE

-512 EATKV
+512 SATKDAGAGV
-517 ESSGADGGSVG
+517 GDGSGSGAGDAGGAEGAGSG
-528 GGGVGEGGAH
+528 GGTS
-538 GGAGGG
+538 
-544 DVDTKWTRRWDQQIA
+544 DLDTKWTRRWDQQIA
-559 QVTGAL
+559 SVTGAL
-565 EDVCQRINKISAAT
+565 EDVCQRINQISASASAAASAT
-579 TTASMAA
+579 A

>member
-1 MASALDS
+1 MTSTLKS
-8 FTAQLQHVATQP
+8 FTAQLQHVASQP

-27 YDSLISDLLQLP
+27 YDTLISDLLQQP
-39 STKLSRNNVLEATSA
+39 SSKLSRHELLEATSA

-88 AEKYESQQ
+88 AEGYASQQ
-96 RDKDRMQDDD
+96 RDKDRMQDVEDENMPPIAD
-106 DDDGSAP
+106 S
-113 AIVDRDTRRQLLEN
+113 DTRRQMLEN

-147 IQLAALLEAEE
+147 MQLASLLEAEE

-222 PSQYQQ
+222 PSQYQL
-228 QQQQQQQQ
+228 QQ
-236 EQTSAAVAA
+236 EQQGAGSSNAGEGRG
-245 LTASAGEDA
+245 AGEDA
-254 NEAAPAA
+254 QVGSASA
-261 GASGGSKHK
+261 GPSSTRHR
-270 LEDPKI
+270 LEDPKV

-289 DSQRRFSEAAIR
+289 DSQRRFAEAAIR

-316 TMMLSAAVTAAI
+316 ARMLSAAVTASI

-333 PQRARTLAMLVRDER
+333 PQRARTLATLMRDDR

-367 RPDEIVSFEKL
+367 RPDEIASFEKL

-385 KLASSSSKP
+385 KLAPSSGPVSVSSSTTAVADGGPHK
-394 AGAKS
+394 A
-399 ASTDATE
+399 
-406 AASSKSV
+406 V

-474 QVGSTSTSASQTG
+474 QVGSPASG
-487 ARGGG
+487 EARGGG

-512 EATKV
+512 EATK
-517 ESSGADGGSVG
+517 
-528 GGGVGEGGAH
+528 GEGGGDGSGAS
-538 GGAGGG
+538 GGAAGEGGVNSGG
-544 DVDTKWTRRWDQQIA
+544 DVETKWTRRWDQQIA
-559 QVTGAL
+559 QVTGWL
-565 EDVCQRINKISAAT
+565 EDVCLRINKASATGVAV
-579 TTASMAA
+579 